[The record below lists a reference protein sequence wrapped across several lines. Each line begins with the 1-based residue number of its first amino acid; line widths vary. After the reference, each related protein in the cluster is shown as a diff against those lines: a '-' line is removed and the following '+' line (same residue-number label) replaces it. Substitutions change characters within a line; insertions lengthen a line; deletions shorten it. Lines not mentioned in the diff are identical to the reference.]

1 MALNPN
7 SRAEFNLRNTNILL
21 VETGTLGMQ
30 ILVQILVGFG
40 AKTFE
45 KCSAIA
51 AAQELVRRTEFD
63 LMIVDAIL
71 GDEDGYELVEWIRA
85 EAPTP
90 NRFAPLLMIS
100 AHTQSSKVAKARDSG
115 AHFIIGKP
123 LTPTVLLERILWIA
137 REQRPFIAADEYAGP
152 DRRFKFEGPPPKTKG
167 RRHDDLS
174 HDVGEATQPNMS
186 QEQIN
191 ALMQPR
197 KVSV

>member
-45 KCSAIA
+45 KCSTID
-51 AAQELVRRTEFD
+51 AAQDLIRRTEFD

-71 GDEDGYELVEWIRA
+71 GDEDGFDLVQWLRT

-90 NRFAPLLMIS
+90 NRYAPLLMIS
-100 AHTQSSKVAKARDSG
+100 AFTRGQ
-115 AHFIIGKP
+115 
-123 LTPTVLLERILWIA
+123 TVLWK
-137 REQRPFIAADEYAGP
+137 AAQWLQVSEKNSVTVTG
-152 DRRFKFEGPPPKTKG
+152 
-167 RRHDDLS
+167 
-174 HDVGEATQPNMS
+174 
-186 QEQIN
+186 
-191 ALMQPR
+191 ALA
-197 KVSV
+197 